1 VAWASLAVLAFAEE
15 GADAEQSAQRFTSG
29 GGAGVVLRFAGFYG
43 PDSPQTRQLISFVRR
58 GWAPIPGAPE
68 RFFSSVAHDEA
79 ATAVV
84 VALGLPAGVYN
95 SADEE
100 PLRRRELFDSLAAT
114 LGVVPPRF
122 PPTWMTTLLGSLGA
136 TLARSARITNRKLSE
151 ASGWR
156 PRYPSAREGWPE
168 VVAALPVAS

>member
-43 PDSPQTRQLISFVRR
+43 PDSPQTRQLISFVRHS
-58 GWAPIPGAPE
+58 WAPIPGAPE
-68 RFFSSVAHDEA
+68 RFFSSVTHDDA

-84 VALGLPAGVYN
+84 AALGLPAGVYN
-95 SADEE
+95 VADDE

-114 LGVVPPRF
+114 LGVAPPRF
-122 PPTWMTTLLGSLGA
+122 PPTWMTPLIGSLGA
-136 TLARSARITNRKLSE
+136 TLARSERIANRKLRA

-156 PRYPSAREGWPE
+156 PHYPSAREGWPDT
-168 VVAALPVAS
+168 VKAMRAST